1 MVNLLY
7 FVLITVISLFL
18 YFFISLFLYF
28 FISLFLTELLRRYS
42 LKANILDIPGERN
55 LHSIATPRGG
65 GLSIVVIFLI
75 VVGFNDLLAKNIVFA
90 LMGSGILV
98 AAVGYWDGQGHIAA
112 KWRLLSH
119 FIAAFWVLF
128 YLGRMPEFQLLGF
141 SIDAGWIGIVV
152 VAFLLVW
159 LCNPPKN

>member
-7 FVLITVISLFL
+7 FVLITV
-18 YFFISLFLYF
+18 ISLFLYF